1 MDRRISFTSGLLG
14 LLLVSGQALAD
25 PPDRHEFTLENGLHV
40 VVSEDRRAPVV
51 TTHLLIKVGS
61 SHEYPGQSG
70 LSHALEHLLYRGSA
84 KTAPGEFSKVIER
97 LGGTDN
103 AYTNRDFT
111 VHHQTLPS
119 ERLAVALELSADL
132 LKGADLSDSE
142 FAREIEAVRSERR
155 ERVDEYPAA
164 RLDEQLQAIAYPQS
178 SYRTPVI
185 GWMSDLERMHNDELQ
200 AWYRTWYAPNNA
212 TLIIVGDV
220 QLDAV
225 KRQVGQYFAG
235 FTRQIL
241 PRTKLPLQ
249 SAATGPRQVTVYDAF
264 SRPRLVMAFNVPTYA
279 TAESATD
286 VHALRLLDAL
296 LGKGL
301 SARLNSRLERQ
312 QALLFSPKVSY
323 GALARGDTLFEIS
336 ASINTAQPKP
346 LADLQAAIWAQLQA
360 IKSTPPSTA
369 ELARAR
375 ALLLAENTFFQ
386 DSLSGQASDIAAML
400 GSGLPASQLDNDQS
414 NLEGVTPEQVQQAAS
429 DYFTAER
436 LAVAYLQAKEAD
448 DE

>member
-1 MDRRISFTSGLLG
+1 MDRRFSFTSGLFG
-14 LLLVSGQALAD
+14 LLLVSGQALAS
-25 PPDRHEFTLENGLHV
+25 PPNRHEFTLENGLHV
-40 VVSEDRRAPVV
+40 VVSEDHRAPVV
-51 TTHLLIKVGS
+51 TTHLLVKVGS

-84 KTAPGEFSKVIER
+84 KTAPGEFSQVIER
-97 LGGTDN
+97 LGGYDN

-119 ERLAVALELSADL
+119 ERLAVALELNADL
-132 LKGADLSDSE
+132 LKGAHLNGSE
-142 FAREIEAVRSERR
+142 FVREIEAVRSERR
-155 ERVDEYPAA
+155 ENVDEYPSA

-185 GWMSDLERMHNDELQ
+185 GWMGDLERMRNDELQ
-200 AWYRTWYAPNNA
+200 AWYRIWYAPNNA
-212 TLIIVGDV
+212 TLIIVGDI

-225 KRQVGQYFAG
+225 KKQVAQYFAS
-235 FTRQIL
+235 FARQDL
-241 PRTKLPLQ
+241 PTTKLPLQ
-249 SAATGPRQVTVYDAF
+249 TAAAGPRQVTVHDAF

-279 TAESATD
+279 TATSATD
-286 VHALRLLDAL
+286 VHALRLLGAV

-301 SARLNSRLERQ
+301 SARLSTRLERQ
-312 QALLFSPKVSY
+312 QALLFGPKVRY

-336 ASINTAQPKP
+336 ASTNTAQPKP

-360 IKSTPPSTA
+360 IKSTPPSAA

-375 ALLLAENTFFQ
+375 ALLLAENTFFR
-386 DSLSGQASDIAAML
+386 DSLHGQASVIAAML

-414 NLEGVTPEQVQQAAS
+414 NLEGVTPEQVQRAANN
-429 DYFTAER
+429 YFTTER